1 MLRVLALYFK
11 ILLIYK
17 LYEKIRAYRNTHTEQ
32 IKQEQSSSLSVSI
45 KLFCQT
51 LGRANPVVSY
61 LTGPCGFYNIKHNM
75 FSEHHKIIYIHK
87 NRMHF
92 FLFYHADV
100 FIPWCWRVYPSNP
113 MFNPGLDVL
122 EKALTTVSGSVWS
135 KILHFKWKRFC
146 LVPFVANQT
155 IY

>member
-87 NRMHF
+87 IGCISSYFTMQMCLSHD
-92 FLFYHADV
+92 AEV
-100 FIPWCWRVYPSNP
+100 FIPQTLCLILAW
-113 MFNPGLDVL
+113 MF
-122 EKALTTVSGSVWS
+122 
-135 KILHFKWKRFC
+135 
-146 LVPFVANQT
+146 
-155 IY
+155 